1 MPAPRIQAQFDDLK
15 KIAETFNQGADEI
28 QTMTKNLM
36 SCKDTLKNG
45 DWKGKGADQ
54 FYNEMDGE
62 VLPTLKRLN
71 EALAQASQITN
82 QVVQTMQQA
91 QDESQAVLRA

>member
-15 KIAETFNQGADEI
+15 KIADTFNRSADEI

-36 SCKDTLKNG
+36 SCKETLKSG
-45 DWKGKGADQ
+45 DWIGKGADQ